1 VDAIVEVEGLVKK
14 FDSRIRALDSLTLTV
29 ARGSVYGL
37 LGPNGAGKTTLVR
50 VLATLLLP
58 DAGSARVAGIDV
70 LQDPAGVRARIELAG
85 QAAAVDELLTGREN
99 LEMVGRLYGLPRR
112 QARHRADDVLE
123 RIRLTDAANRR
134 VNTYS
139 GGMRRRLDLAASLA
153 GRPQVLFLVIFILM
167 FTYVFGGAIQATIP
181 PAAAGRYVNWL
192 IPACWP
198 SSPCSAARAPH
209 PASPRTSPTASSTG
223 SGRCP

>member
-14 FDSRIRALDSLTLTV
+14 FDGRIRALDSLTLTV

-37 LGPNGAGKTTLVR
+37 LGPTAPVR
-50 VLATLLLP
+50 P
-58 DAGSARVAGIDV
+58 RWSACWRPCCCPMRAARAGIDV
-70 LQDPAGVRARIELAG
+70 LQDPAGVRARIGLAG